1 MINKSKKILNL
12 LVVAGAV
19 VLIGGTAGELRAQTR
34 DPFSKPGWAAPR
46 TSNPNPSP
54 GSGGTPTTR
63 VVKVKPAPP
72 AIVPVGVPPVQDR
85 INYFM
90 RLRETA
96 AMNNQ
101 PIPKPIQVL
110 TIDELTVTG
119 IFKTPR
125 GYAATVQ
132 ANPINLYYTIYPG
145 EKVFDGQLVAIE
157 ENRLVFRKVT
167 KLSNGKFIASEENKA
182 MRRYTEQE
190 VVQGTAPVEQSGR
203 VESAANSA
211 PTQPVVSPSDPN
223 FKPAAP
229 AIIISPLEEMNRQ
242 SVETPKSAKGK
253 TTPAKKP
260 VKVAKNKD
268 Q

>member
-1 MINKSKKILNL
+1 MISKSKKILNT

-19 VLIGGTAGELRAQTR
+19 FMMAGAASEICAQSR
-34 DPFSKPGWAAPR
+34 DPFSKPGWATPR
-46 TSNPNPSP
+46 SSSPSP
-54 GSGGTPTTR
+54 SAPSGTSTTTTKVIKSKPTP
-63 VVKVKPAPP
+63 PP
-72 AIVPVGVPPVQDR
+72 VVPVGVPPVQDR
-85 INYFM
+85 MNYFM

-145 EKVFDGQLVAIE
+145 EKVFDAQLVAIE

-167 KLSNGKFIASEENKA
+167 KMSNGKFIASEESKA
-182 MRRYTEQE
+182 MRRYTDQE
-190 VVQGTAPVEQSGR
+190 MVQGTAPVEQSGR
-203 VESAANSA
+203 TESAANSA
-211 PTQPVVSPSDPN
+211 PIQPASDLNIKPS
-223 FKPAAP
+223 AP
-229 AIIISPLEEMNRQ
+229 TVIISPLDEMNRQ
-242 SVETPKSAKGK
+242 PVETPKSAKGK
-253 TTPAKKP
+253 NAPAKKP